1 MSSHG
6 QPEDQESAQP
16 EPQSPSSGAGYSAGP
31 GVPPDPSRDYGQP
44 GATAGYPGQHAQPG
58 QPGQHAQPDQ
68 YGQPGGYGQPGQ
80 PGQHAQPGQYGQPG
94 GPGQPGYPPPS
105 GYGTNV
111 GGYNL
116 AGESGGYR
124 SYGGYGGYGVPGQ
137 PGGPGY
143 AGPGYGQ
150 SYPGPGGPPR
160 RRKSRR
166 LVAGIVA
173 AGIAFAG
180 GAGAAVWAVGVP
192 GTSLGGTLTNK
203 ALSTSA
209 IVRMT
214 DPAVV
219 DVASTLGGQGAE
231 SFGTGIVLTSSGEV
245 LTNNHVID
253 GATAIRVTDVGNGE
267 TYPAR
272 VVGYDPTHDIAV
284 LKLSGASGLKTATIG
299 NSAGVSVGQK
309 VVAVGNAGGKGG
321 LPSVAT
327 GQVTGL
333 GAAITAVDQGSGS
346 SERLTG
352 MIKSDAGIQAGDS
365 GGPLLNTSGQVIG
378 MNTAA
383 STGMTEASTG
393 SEQAF
398 SIPISRAIATAGK
411 IESGQASATTHIG
424 STAFIGVEV
433 AGSSA
438 GQGGATGSGAAVEGV
453 LQGGPAA
460 AGGIQAGDTIVS
472 VNGKAVTS
480 STSLRNDLVIYHPGN
495 RVTVK
500 WLTQD
505 GQTHSAQLTLA
516 TGPAA

>member
-6 QPEDQESAQP
+6 QPEEQESAQP
-16 EPQSPSSGAGYSAGP
+16 EPQSPSSGGEYSAGP
-31 GVPPDPSRDYGQP
+31 GVPPDPSR
-44 GATAGYPGQHAQPG
+44 
-58 QPGQHAQPDQ
+58 
-68 YGQPGGYGQPGQ
+68 GYG
-80 PGQHAQPGQYGQPG
+80 QPGQYGQPG
-94 GPGQPGYPPPS
+94 GYGPPQGYAPPS

-111 GGYNL
+111 GGYNVM
-116 AGESGGYR
+116 GQSGGYQN
-124 SYGGYGGYGVPGQ
+124 YGGYGGYGVPGQ

-150 SYPGPGGPPR
+150 PYGPGGPPPR
-160 RRKSRR
+160 RRSRR
-166 LVAGIVA
+166 LMAGIVA
-173 AGIAFAG
+173 AGLAFAV

-192 GTSLGGTLTNK
+192 GTSLGGSLNHK

-209 IVRMT
+209 IVHMT

-231 SFGTGIVLTSSGEV
+231 SFGTGIVLTSNGEI
-245 LTNNHVID
+245 LTNNHVVD
-253 GATAIRVTDVGNGE
+253 GATAIRVTDVGDGQ

-284 LKLSGASGLKTATIG
+284 LKLTGASGLKTATIG
-299 NSAGVSVGQK
+299 SSDGVSMGQK

-327 GQVTGL
+327 GRVTGL
-333 GAAITAVDQGSGS
+333 NAAITAVDQGSGS

-352 MIKSDAGIQAGDS
+352 MIKSDTGIQAGDS
-365 GGPLLNTSGQVIG
+365 GGPLLNTSGQVIA

-383 STGMTEASTG
+383 SSGMTEASTN

-398 SIPISRAIATAGK
+398 SIPISRAIATADE
-411 IESGQASATTHIG
+411 IAAGQGSTTIHVG

-433 AGSSA
+433 AGSNA
-438 GQGGATGSGAAVEGV
+438 GGAGGSGGSVRGAPVEGV
-453 LQGGPAA
+453 VGSGPAA
-460 AGGIQAGDTIVS
+460 SAGIQAGDTIVS

-480 STSLRNDLVIYHPGN
+480 SSSLRNNLVIYHPGD

-500 WLTQD
+500 WLSQD
-505 GQTHSAQLTLA
+505 GQTHSAQLTLG
-516 TGPAA
+516 TGPVA